1 MKILAITASERKN
14 GNSELAAKYIAK
26 KLNADLEILRLTKMR
41 IEPCKA
47 CYACLYGKECEIDDD
62 VDEILAKIDESD
74 AVIISSP
81 VYFLD
86 ATSKLK
92 ALLDR
97 AFLALQHMDSFSRK
111 KCVVLT
117 HHGFAEG
124 RGWASATHLMLARA
138 LCLNVL
144 ANIEIHATLPA
155 EVVAKKENVEKLDL
169 AAESLL
175 SGEKYVADGR
185 CPVCLNTVFR
195 CSGDK
200 LVCPLCL
207 SELDKN
213 LSVLK
218 EGKWWLS
225 REWFEEHFFKELLEL
240 KEEFKRR
247 KGELKRAA
255 EWLL

>member
-1 MKILAITASERKN
+1 MKILAITASDRKK
-14 GNSELAAKYIAK
+14 GNSELAVKYIAK
-26 KLNADLEILRLTKMR
+26 KLNANLEILRLTKMK

-47 CYACLYGKECEIDDD
+47 CYACLYGKKCEIDDD
-62 VDEILAKIDESD
+62 VYEILTKIEESD

-97 AFLALQHMDSFSRK
+97 AFLALPYMDSFSGK

-138 LCLNVL
+138 FCLNVL
-144 ANIEIHATLPA
+144 ANVEIHATLPA

-169 AAESLL
+169 AAKILL
-175 SGEKYVADGR
+175 SGEKYVADGQ

-195 CSGDK
+195 HADDK
-200 LVCPLCL
+200 LICPLCL
-207 SELDKN
+207 SELDKE
-213 LSVLK
+213 LKVLK

-225 REWFEEHFFKELLEL
+225 REWFKKHFFKELLEL
-240 KEEFKRR
+240 KEEFKKRR
-247 KGELKRAA
+247 EELERAA
-255 EWLL
+255 ERLL